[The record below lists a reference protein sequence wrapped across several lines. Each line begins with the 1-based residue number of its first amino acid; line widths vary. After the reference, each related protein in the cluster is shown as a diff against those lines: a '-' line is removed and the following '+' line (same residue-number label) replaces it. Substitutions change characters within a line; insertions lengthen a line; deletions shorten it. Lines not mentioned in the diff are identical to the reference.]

1 MDIIAYPFFP
11 VQVKEAHGQCAILE
25 AKERE
30 SATELKVVKSEL
42 TSAVAREQ
50 EQVLA
55 LAACRRDLEACKSE
69 LEACKTQLQELEA
82 CKTQLQASEE
92 ARKVDQTDLEKL
104 KGVAGG
110 GREGE
115 ELSGVKRE
123 LEATRILRS
132 RLYSDFTLHSKIIE
146 HRVLRICGSC

>member
-55 LAACRRDLEACKSE
+55 LAACRRELEACKS
-69 LEACKTQLQELEA
+69 ELEA